1 MQRLSAFHRRDHVHG
16 LEAEHLLPDGT
27 TGGLP
32 SPTHPGQHGT
42 AHDRWFILFFFNEKT
57 FLVCFL
63 QYFDRIP
70 QTEMVKESQVHLSWV
85 SPHTVNP
92 EWMFGF
98 ICSGMNFSQKMFSS
112 RLDRFHYNWLVILI
126 TTVRPRECPDL
137 SHVAPQ
143 QSEDMIIKSIKKKL
157 FCARK
162 SNAHWQRPDIPSWAS
177 GTKFHFSNSST
188 ARDLIFSERTDVL
201 LSCWI
206 FCDFQ
211 NDVFGIIWFFQLE

>member
-42 AHDRWFILFFFNEKT
+42 AHDRWFLFFC
-57 FLVCFL
+57 FLFLMKKKMFVFFL
-63 QYFDRIP
+63 QYFDRLP

-85 SPHTVNP
+85 SPHSVNP

-98 ICSGMNFSQKMFSS
+98 ICSEMNFSQKMFSW
-112 RLDRFHYNWLVILI
+112 RLARFRYNWLVILI
-126 TTVRPRECPDL
+126 TIVRPRECPDL

-143 QSEDMIIKSIKKKL
+143 QSEDMIIKSINETVLCTKVQRTLAVARHSQLGEWHKIPL
-157 FCARK
+157 F
-162 SNAHWQRPDIPSWAS
+162 
-177 GTKFHFSNSST
+177 
-188 ARDLIFSERTDVL
+188 
-201 LSCWI
+201 
-206 FCDFQ
+206 
-211 NDVFGIIWFFQLE
+211 